1 MTKLTPD
8 EIRAR
13 VAEHYRDRAALKA
26 RLRDV
31 QKELDGER
39 VKVRLPSPLLYRL
52 RRCAAAFE
60 VGLSEFVNSSC
71 RAFSL
76 GKFPR
81 VPNDE
86 KAQVGTREESET
98 VWVRLPAGFD
108 SSARNLRAALDAAA
122 SWYEPRIKP
131 RPAVRLPVEGVDYI
145 LLNRRYTRIDAS
157 GRILP

>member
-1 MTKLTPD
+1 MTKLAPD
-8 EIRAR
+8 EIRRR
-13 VAEHYRDRAALKA
+13 VLEHYRSRAALIA
-26 RLRDV
+26 RIRDA

-39 VKVRLPSPLLYRL
+39 VKVRLPSSLLDRL
-52 RRCAAAFE
+52 RRCAYAFE

-71 RAFSL
+71 RAYAS

-81 VPNDE
+81 VPTDE
-86 KAQVGTREESET
+86 KTQVGTREESET

-108 SSARNLRAALDAAA
+108 ASARNLRAALSSAV

-131 RPAVRLPVEGVDYI
+131 RSAVRLPVEGVDYI
-145 LLNRRYTRIDAS
+145 LLNRRYTRIDAE

>member
-39 VKVRLPSPLLYRL
+39 VKVRLPSPLLDRL
-52 RRCAAAFE
+52 RRCAYAFD
-60 VGLSEFVNSSC
+60 VGLSEFVNCSC
-71 RAFSL
+71 RAFAS

-81 VPNDE
+81 VPTDE
-86 KAQVGTREESET
+86 KTQVGTRDESET

-108 SSARNLRAALDAAA
+108 ASARNLRSALSAAVA
-122 SWYEPRIKP
+122 WYEPRIQS
-131 RPAVRLPVEGVDYI
+131 RPPVRMPVEGVDYI
-145 LLNRRYTRIDAS
+145 LLNRRYTRIDSA
-157 GRILP
+157 GRVLP